1 MMRLRHLLFPTFLAA
16 FAAATTCCAQDD
28 PEVIENSI
36 GMKLVRIPAGTFM
49 MGSPRSEPERV
60 PNETLHEVTITR
72 PFHMGVYEVTQGE
85 YIPLMNGTEFEATPV
100 FRSGRGGGPNHPME
114 DVEWTHAVEF
124 CKHLSAQPA
133 ERRAG
138 RRYRLPTEAE
148 WEYACRAGART
159 PFSTGDS
166 LSSRQANFN
175 GNYPYGEAEPGP
187 YLRRTAPVGSYQPNA
202 FGLYDMHGNVAEW
215 CADFY
220 DPEYYENSPPQDP
233 LGPPLG
239 VVESGFGG
247 FQMVVRG
254 GCWLDDARGCRSAYR
269 FRAMPATQYRIIGF
283 RVVCDITGEQ
293 E

>member
-1 MMRLRHLLFPTFLAA
+1 MIRLRYILFPTFLAA
-16 FAAATTCCAQDD
+16 FAVSTICCAQD
-28 PEVIENSI
+28 EAMVIENSI

-49 MGSPRSEPERV
+49 MGSTRSEPERI
-60 PNETLHEVTITR
+60 PNEVLHEVTITR
-72 PFHMGVYEVTQGE
+72 PYYMGVHEVTQAQYTAVMRNAE
-85 YIPLMNGTEFEATPV
+85 D
-100 FRSGRGGGPNHPME
+100 FRNNSAFDGPQNPME
-114 DVEWTHAVEF
+114 NVEWQKATRF
-124 CKHLSAQPA
+124 CEVLSALPA
-133 ERRAG
+133 ESDAG
-138 RRYRLPTEAE
+138 RRYRLPTEVE
-148 WEYACRAGART
+148 WEYACRAGTRT
-159 PFSTGDS
+159 PFTTGDS

-220 DPEYYENSPPQDP
+220 DPEYYENSPPEDP
-233 LGPPLG
+233 RGPPLG

-247 FQMVVRG
+247 FHMVVRG

-269 FRAMPATQYRIIGF
+269 FRAMPETQYRIIGF
-283 RVVCDITGEQ
+283 RVVCDIKGEQ